1 MADEAFEAAVA
12 MLSGAPAPTPE
23 APAVTPAPVPTPA
36 PTPEA
41 APTEATPEAP
51 AAAPTPAPVED
62 AEAKL
67 RADLEARR
75 VQRQQRQPQ
84 VDPAVAAMQAKIAE
98 LESKLTTPQQAN
110 LQALIAEHGE
120 VEALRK
126 VGIDPL
132 QFFDGFRKRAQQQN
146 PAISQA
152 ERTAIEAKQ
161 TAEQLQKRFDEQQA
175 AEQQRQRQEAMSATE
190 KLYLETTNTPEWEPD
205 PGLKLEYIHKLPA
218 AQRLDWTHKTMAHWR
233 DGEGVDISHLTDR
246 QLAKLTDMF
255 FRDQVA
261 SHLTGTDAGSKPP
274 TTVPV
279 NDGAKTKQ
287 QPAAS
292 LTNAVASQ
300 VSGRERPMTDE
311 ELFAASVRVLENR
324 Q

>member
-12 MLSGAPAPTPE
+12 MLSKGTAAPVPE
-23 APAVTPAPVPTPA
+23 APAPEPAPAPSPA
-36 PTPEA
+36 
-41 APTEATPEAP
+41 PEAP
-51 AAAPTPAPVED
+51 AEPAPETPAAPAATPAPALED

-75 VQRQQRQPQ
+75 VQRQQRQQQ
-84 VDPAVAAMQAKIAE
+84 VDPNVAAMQAKIEA
-98 LESKLTTPQQAN
+98 LEARLTAPQQAN

-120 VEALRK
+120 LEALRK
-126 VGIDPL
+126 LGVDPL
-132 QFFDGFRKRAQQQN
+132 QFFDGFRKHAQKE
-146 PAISQA
+146 PAVSKA
-152 ERTAIEAKQ
+152 ERTAAEAKQ
-161 TAEQLQKRFDEQQA
+161 IAEANQKRLDEQQA
-175 AEQQRQRQEAMSATE
+175 AEQQRQQREQMSAVE
-190 KLYLETTNTPEWEPD
+190 KLYLESTSAPEWEAD
-205 PGLKLEYIHKLPA
+205 PGLKLEHLHKLPA
-218 AQRLDWTHKTMAHWR
+218 QQRLEWTHKTIAHWR

-246 QLAKLTDMF
+246 QLAKLTDMH
-255 FRDQVA
+255 FRDEVA
-261 SHLTGTDAGSKPP
+261 RHLTGTEAGSTTPQTMP
-274 TTVPV
+274 TT
-279 NDGAKTKQ
+279 DGAKTKQ